1 MAQLY
6 QATTEI
12 TELMMHYQEIPP
24 RCGNQSNPAALA
36 QTVKGSLLRQ
46 LAR

>member
-12 TELMMHYQEIPP
+12 TELMMHYQYIHFPLDP
-24 RCGNQSNPAALA
+24 MQKTL
-36 QTVKGSLLRQ
+36 
-46 LAR
+46 